1 MTNTHVKNIKL
12 GACGVSFGGVDLGYT
27 KGGVQV
33 EVATETMKVTVD
45 QLGQTTISEL
55 VQGRNITIT
64 APLAESVLK
73 NMVDLMPGSTL
84 SEDGNSV
91 TITSAQGVNLI
102 DVAKELVLT
111 PQDTS
116 DYVLTIPKAA
126 TSGNFTMT
134 YQSDDVRV
142 FSVQFSAYP
151 DDNGVLGTMTSGS
164 SGNGGSGADSGEDG
178 GDPDPE
184 PDPVEV
190 NATGV
195 TVEPATAELSTND
208 VVQFKAVFEPSDTT
222 DKTGIWSSSE
232 PDLVMVDDDGQ
243 ATAIDSVDQDT
254 KVSITFV
261 SNDGGFSDSAEI
273 TVKATEK

>member
-1 MTNTHVKNIKL
+1 MSNTHVKNIKL
-12 GACGVSFGGVDLGYT
+12 GACKVSFGGVDLGYT

-73 NMVDLMPGSTL
+73 NMVDLMPGSAL
-84 SEDGNSV
+84 SADGSSV

-111 PQDTS
+111 PQDTT

-126 TSGNFTMT
+126 TAGNFTMT

-142 FSVQFSAYP
+142 FSVQFTAYP
-151 DDNGVLGTMTSGS
+151 DDQGTLGTMTGPKPVQSVSISPSTATVKVGSTIQLSAQFTPADAADKSGVWES
-164 SGNGGSGADSGEDG
+164 DDPTKATVDQTGLVKGVAVGTPNITFTSNSGNKM
-178 GDPDPE
+178 
-184 PDPVEV
+184 
-190 NATGV
+190 ATR
-195 TVEPATAELSTND
+195 
-208 VVQFKAVFEPSDTT
+208 AV
-222 DKTGIWSSSE
+222 
-232 PDLVMVDDDGQ
+232 
-243 ATAIDSVDQDT
+243 A
-254 KVSITFV
+254 VS
-261 SNDGGFSDSAEI
+261 A
-273 TVKATEK
+273 